1 MLAVGAL
8 AGGLAGAAAVV
19 VAAGGVVVVSVVHV
33 VPNILSVK
41 NNR

>member
-8 AGGLAGAAAVV
+8 AGGLAEAAAVV
-19 VAAGGVVVVSVVHV
+19 VAAGGVVVSVVHV